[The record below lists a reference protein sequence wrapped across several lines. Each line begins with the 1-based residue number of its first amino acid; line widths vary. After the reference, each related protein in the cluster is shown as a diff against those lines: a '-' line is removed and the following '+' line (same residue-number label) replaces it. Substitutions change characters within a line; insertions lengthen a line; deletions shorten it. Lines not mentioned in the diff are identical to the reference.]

1 MAHHHDH
8 ASPTRRSALLTTAG
22 LGALGASA
30 LVCGPPAL
38 AAAHPAPSA
47 APTGSRLSFAPVPIA
62 RKDEVTV
69 PEGYTVRVLAPWGA
83 PIGPRGPRWRPDAS
97 DTAAAALRQVGT
109 GHGGVEYLPLGPGHD
124 GNRRGLLVLT
134 HATADPVL
142 LHADGGR
149 SATAAHAAKEM
160 ASLGV
165 TVLRIELRDGR
176 WRVLADGLN
185 RRLTPSSPVAFSGP
199 LDGHSALDTGA
210 EALGLLGGFAHAATP
225 WGTFL
230 NGEDTL
236 ADAFGTDDRRW
247 RPTPEQERYG
257 LTADT
262 PDYGW
267 HAHHPRFD
275 LAEAPR
281 EVHRFGWTVE
291 VDPFAPN
298 AAPVKRT
305 ALGRLAAR
313 GAAVAESRGY
323 AVVYLSDD
331 AHLYKFVT
339 ARPWRDIR
347 NATTS
352 PLDEGTLHAA
362 RLDTDGTGA
371 WIPLVHGREGLR
383 TGFRDQADVLLR
395 AREAADAVGAT
406 ALREPGQPAVHP
418 VTGTVYCPES
428 AGPGGGRVLAWT
440 EGSGDHGAAVM
451 SWREFARPEPGPGT
465 DPAGTVFGAPGG
477 VHCGVDGRL
486 WITTDVPAVAEPERR
501 VRLGNSALLCAD
513 PETGEVR
520 RFLTGPPGCA
530 ISGVSS
536 TPDQGTLFVTVH
548 GPGSAGEG
556 DDGPTAQD
564 PRAVSNWP
572 GFDPRGRPRSA
583 VVVVSR
589 RDGGRVGT

>member
-1 MAHHHDH
+1 MAHHDHDPAH
-8 ASPTRRSALLTTAG
+8 PTRRRALLTTAG
-22 LGALGASA
+22 LGALGAGA
-30 LVCGPPAL
+30 LAGGPPAL
-38 AAAHPAPSA
+38 AARLA
-47 APTGSRLSFAPVPIA
+47 APVADPLGGSRLSFAPVPVT
-62 RKDEVTV
+62 RDDEVTV
-69 PEGYTVRVLAPWGA
+69 PEGYTLRVLAPWGA
-83 PIGPRGPRWRPDAS
+83 PIGPRSPRWRPDAS
-97 DTAAAALRQVGT
+97 DTATAAVRQVGT
-109 GHGGVEYLPLGPGHD
+109 GHGGVQYVPLSPGHD
-124 GNRRGLLVLT
+124 GNRRGLLVLS

-142 LHADGGR
+142 LHADGGE
-149 SATAAHAAKEM
+149 SPTAARTAKEI

-165 TVLRIELRDGR
+165 TVLRIELSDGR
-176 WRVLADGLN
+176 WRVRADGLN
-185 RRLTPSSPVAFSGP
+185 RRLTPASPVAFSGP

-210 EALGLLGGFAHAATP
+210 EALGVLGGFAHAATP

-230 NGEDTL
+230 TGEDTI

-247 RPTPEQERYG
+247 RPTPGQQRYG
-257 LTADT
+257 LSADAFA
-262 PDYGW
+262 YGW
-267 HAHHPRFD
+267 HAHQPRFD
-275 LAEAPR
+275 LAETPD
-281 EVHRFGWTVE
+281 EVHRFGWAVE
-291 VDPFAPN
+291 VDPFAPD

-313 GAAVAESRGY
+313 GAEVTESRGH

-339 ARPWRDIR
+339 ARPWRDMR
-347 NATTS
+347 DATTS

-362 RLDTDGTGA
+362 RLDAEGTGV

-383 TGFRDQADVLLR
+383 SAFRDQADVLLR

-406 ALREPGQPAVHP
+406 TLRRPGRPAVHP

-428 AGPGGGRVLAWT
+428 GGPDGGRVLAWT
-440 EGSGDHGAAVM
+440 EGAGDHGAAVM
-451 SWREFARPEPGPGT
+451 SWREFVRPGQGT
-465 DPAGTVFGAPGG
+465 DAAGSAFGAPGG

-486 WITTDVPAVAEPERR
+486 WITTDVGAVADRDRR
-501 VRLGNSALLCAD
+501 VQLGNSALLCAD

-548 GPGSAGEG
+548 GPGSAGPGEG
-556 DDGPTAQD
+556 GPTADD